1 MPAPTK
7 NLLNNWK
14 VQKSY
19 GREHLEPLDSP
30 WFSFFPELRK
40 LRVYVGFKVWNHL
53 KPRASVLKKAS
64 FDATH
69 CHQHWGKPS
78 ESSRRCPKICQTWS
92 ATAPWSVPVAVLA
105 IGSRPWGFLEICL
118 RSGFRRTFSAS
129 MQSSVPVR
137 KMASG
142 NRAYLSSIRCRSWKY
157 RQILSATTPSSAR
170 VRKAD
175 NGSKPCRSSRPCP
188 RWRPKRLLGRDM
200 GTMLS

>member
-40 LRVYVGFKVWNHL
+40 LPVYVGFKVWNHL

-69 CHQHWGKPS
+69 WPSALRQAFSIFSQMPQDLPDVVSYSTLISSCGRAGNWQQALRIFADMSKVRVQANIFSFNAIISSCEKDGKWQQGLS
-78 ESSRRCPKICQTWS
+78 FFDQMSK
-92 ATAPWSVPVAVLA
+92 
-105 IGSRPWGFLEICL
+105 LEI
-118 RSGFRRTFSAS
+118 SPDIISYNAVISACEKGGQWQQALQIFEA
-129 MQSSVPVR
+129 MP
-137 KMASG
+137 KMKTQAV
-142 NRAYLSSIRCRSWKY
+142 AW
-157 RQILSATTPSSAR
+157 
-170 VRKAD
+170 
-175 NGSKPCRSSRPCP
+175 
-188 RWRPKRLLGRDM
+188 
-200 GTMLS
+200 